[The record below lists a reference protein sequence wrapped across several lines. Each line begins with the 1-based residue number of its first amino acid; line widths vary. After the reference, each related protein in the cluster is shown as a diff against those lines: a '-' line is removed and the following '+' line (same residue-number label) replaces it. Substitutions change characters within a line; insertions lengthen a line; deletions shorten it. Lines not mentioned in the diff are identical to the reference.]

1 MSIKIHI
8 YLFLMAAYMFAI
20 GKLEMFL
27 YYYLFVILHEF
38 SHIIMAILLNVDIAE
53 ITLLPIGVNATYKD
67 AGLNKNVYKEMFI
80 SLAGPAASFL
90 FALFLKD
97 KIYVAMNIVIGIF
110 NLIPI
115 YPFDGGKIIYCFLCI
130 IFGDEK
136 GKNISRYL
144 TKIFLFLSLISGMI
158 IIIFWKNYYVLVLM
172 IYIVHIAKEEFKKD
186 ELLKIYSNLDTSLF
200 TK

>member
-67 AGLNKNVYKEMFI
+67 SLEKNVYKEILI

-97 KIYVAMNIVIGIF
+97 KTYVMMNIVIGIF

-115 YPFDGGKIIYCFLCI
+115 YPFDGGKIICGFLCI
-130 IFGDEK
+130 IFGDK
-136 GKNISRYL
+136 RGKNISRYL
-144 TKIFLFLSLISGMI
+144 TKVFLLLVLIIGMI
-158 IIIFWKNYYVLVLM
+158 IIMLFKNYYVLILM
-172 IYIVHIAKEEFKKD
+172 VYVIYIAKEEFKKD
-186 ELLKIYSNLDTSLF
+186 ELLKFYSNLDTSLF
-200 TK
+200 TKY